1 MKMIILFF
9 YYPVNCMKLNEM
21 FSQKPATLVIITTAK
36 DVLLSSALIRYAPPL
51 IGGALSD
58 AFV

>member
-1 MKMIILFF
+1 MLENAQRAKINLHETVFSM
-9 YYPVNCMKLNEM
+9 YVNNM
-21 FSQKPATLVIITTAK
+21 
-36 DVLLSSALIRYAPPL
+36 LSTSVRGVRYYAPPL